1 MSIFSK
7 KLLVSGISLLFVF
20 VSLFLITPRSVLAET
35 EGEACSNPGQWA
47 WQCTS
52 NGGSCGGNQCI
63 GYNLRCDD
71 GVWVDQ
77 SYGSG
82 VCTTECGTCTGA
94 PTSPPAPASCPSGQ
108 TPRPQSDVGQRVSDQ
123 VIWQGSQ
130 CGYMYWS
137 TTGIGWTVLNDGK
150 VCTTQQFGPWNP
162 QSACIAA
169 TPTRP
174 VGATPTRP
182 AGATSTP
189 TPAGGT
195 CVVSWEIPSNPAA
208 SSDITVKVKGVSGST
223 WQNVWMKVDGA
234 SKTLKTIESGPT
246 FVYENINTGAVGST
260 HSLAFGTNN
269 GSVTCGNA
277 SFTTGGGTLTPSVAP
292 TTATTPTATPT
303 PTPPSVTTH
312 FRVSESRFGR
322 GDEGVNAPQW
332 MEFKDED
339 GGDPV
344 TISYKF
350 ANAKTGDELT
360 LFVQYKN
367 DKEKTEV
374 YPKTIKYIGPNPVI
388 TSASC
393 SYDPSGEGTLV
404 TLIGSNFGGHD
415 EQGAGGVKINGQQA
429 DIISWVPEEPVP
441 TVEPSP
447 TPTPVVCGGIAGKT
461 CPTGFKCEIPDKTIP
476 DASGICVPE
485 KDKNDDKVCAQVI
498 TSAKNPDGTQCK
510 DFPTPCDVSSGWV
523 KVASCSGVGSGTVL
537 GGEASQSRVI
547 AKIKDKMPGKVRI
560 PLLLTLDDG
569 RVALTSSNGTPT
581 CTVNTTTVQFAAKV
595 GCRSSGNFSLSDVN
609 VNITELVSGAKPS
622 VKQKLSLDK
631 DGNLPSDFIP
641 LLEKGK
647 KYKLVVKAPKTVARK
662 IEFTPAEGSNIL
674 SEVSLPIGDIA
685 PAGNPDGKINVSDR
699 SQIVR
704 EWSSANDTAKA
715 GDLNLDG
722 RVNSLDWSCMREN
735 FNKEDEDKIQ

>member
-1 MSIFSK
+1 MFFLPK
-7 KLLVSGISLLFVF
+7 KLFSTLTVILGIVVVSFLFSSTVEAKEVCDTNLRINGNDSRECVAGNNCTGRQF
-20 VSLFLITPRSVLAET
+20 TQYDSYDDDNGNGQIDSGETVYCTWRSD
-35 EGEACSNPGQWA
+35 CSNPVTCAGDH
-47 WQCTS
+47 QCSASESDIGTPAKTGCNAG
-52 NGGSCGGNQCI
+52 NGCTGTQYHVYAATDDVNNKYYCTWTSCG
-63 GYNLRCDD
+63 
-71 GVWVDQ
+71 
-77 SYGSG
+77 
-82 VCTTECGTCTGA
+82 EPKTC
-94 PTSPPAPASCPSGQ
+94 
-108 TPRPQSDVGQRVSDQ
+108 
-123 VIWQGSQ
+123 
-130 CGYMYWS
+130 
-137 TTGIGWTVLNDGK
+137 
-150 VCTTQQFGPWNP
+150 
-162 QSACIAA
+162 SA
-169 TPTRP
+169 T
-174 VGATPTRP
+174 ATPTRP
-182 AGATSTP
+182 AGATP
-189 TPAGGT
+189 TRPAG
-195 CVVSWEIPSNPAA
+195 
-208 SSDITVKVKGVSGST
+208 
-223 WQNVWMKVDGA
+223 
-234 SKTLKTIESGPT
+234 
-246 FVYENINTGAVGST
+246 
-260 HSLAFGTNN
+260 
-269 GSVTCGNA
+269 
-277 SFTTGGGTLTPSVAP
+277 
-292 TTATTPTATPT
+292 TTPTSPPSGSCSLGTNTFGMNETCSSCITSKNTGLVAAIKKLGSDNGQTWGGCTNNQLIGKWCAEIDRNGCNSYKNGDCAASCGGTNPTATPPVNPSGTPTATPTVNPSVTPSATPT

-322 GDEGVNAPQW
+322 GDEGANSPQW
-332 MEFKDED
+332 MEFQDED

-350 ANAKTGDELT
+350 ANAKAGDELT

-374 YPKTIKYIGPNPVI
+374 YQKTIKYIGPNPVI

-476 DASGICVPE
+476 DASGKCVPE

-510 DFPTPCDVSSGWV
+510 DFPTPCDVPSGWV

-674 SEVSLPIGDIA
+674 PEVSLPIGDIA